1 MMCQRIGRPPIS
13 TMGLGRNSVSS
24 RRRVPNPLQ
33 RTTTFITGSLQRF
46 GAGKAW
52 LPPSAEW
59 IGSDMHRCLSA
70 LGGPPKR
77 VVQLPGS
84 LQALDLANPHVAAA
98 FHVFSCEP
106 HSTICIV
113 EFLRPLAGGP
123 RGTEVRQRAANL
135 VGGHAITALVRTA
148 ALQWEIRPP
157 PQAGGEMFSL
167 HR

>member
-1 MMCQRIGRPPIS
+1 MMSQRIGRPPIS

-70 LGGPPKR
+70 L
-77 VVQLPGS
+77 
-84 LQALDLANPHVAAA
+84 
-98 FHVFSCEP
+98 
-106 HSTICIV
+106 
-113 EFLRPLAGGP
+113 AGGP

-135 VGGHAITALVRTA
+135 VAGHAITAFVRPAAGSVLHAASGYGFSDDVRQFADPVIFLGTPDIESLVVN
-148 ALQWEIRPP
+148 
-157 PQAGGEMFSL
+157 M
-167 HR
+167 